1 MTNTL
6 DESPKE
12 RYGSPNARGGPD
24 YQLVYAKSAMTVMF
38 DILDGT
44 NNETAK
50 GKWPGAG
57 SLNPFVVRVTV

>member
-38 DILDGT
+38 DTFGGT
-44 NNETAK
+44 TSEIAK
-50 GKWPGAG
+50 GTGPRAG
-57 SLNPFVVRVTV
+57 SLSLFVVRVTV